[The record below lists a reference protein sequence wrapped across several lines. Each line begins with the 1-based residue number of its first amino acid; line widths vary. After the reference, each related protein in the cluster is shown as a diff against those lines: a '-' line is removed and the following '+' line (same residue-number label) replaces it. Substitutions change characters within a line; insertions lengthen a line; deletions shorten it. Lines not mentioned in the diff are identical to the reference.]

1 MTARTPWAQRTAP
14 PRRATTGLGSR
25 RPEALSGCSTP
36 AHDLLNLARDRGGV
50 SIAHLRESQWPGR
63 TLALP
68 QWSGDVGVR
77 SRVLRSARGNLDL
90 VVVALVA
97 GAIYVAHG
105 YSGLLSRDLG
115 VFTYGGEHVARGI
128 PPYLGIFNS
137 VGPLAD
143 LVPGLAIWLGHQ
155 AGLDPILSERLLFT
169 LLSVACCVILSV
181 LARDIFGLR
190 AAGFLAPAVFLSFQR
205 FTQLASDGPREKTTM
220 LVFLLATLVLVGRR
234 RWVAAGVCTALA
246 TLAWQPSF
254 AVAVV
259 AAVVGLLCLPRGR
272 WLAAGRFVVGG
283 MIPSAATVAYFVAT
297 GALHAAI
304 SGFVTVNVL
313 YTHQPS
319 LLSAPASTLRFLW
332 IGYRFSLVVFAVGL
346 VALLTLTA
354 AHVGGLVMRS
364 RLLPDHARAVAVATV
379 GLAALTG
386 SAWTLIAINGAP
398 DLFELL
404 PFAALGVCGAILA
417 LARWLSPRL
426 VTALVAAVAS
436 AAVALAAVES
446 VGTVGFRLDQQRA
459 DIAAVLAAA
468 PRGASLFSINA
479 PEVLAITGRT
489 NPSHFQ
495 LFDGAINAYIDHT
508 WPGGLKGFSGYV
520 THLRPTLV
528 AISSGYASAWPQRML
543 THHYWRV
550 GRGASWSW
558 FLSRSAGPRALAAV
572 RAANLSVMRPGAP
585 AST

>member
-1 MTARTPWAQRTAP
+1 
-14 PRRATTGLGSR
+14 
-25 RPEALSGCSTP
+25 
-36 AHDLLNLARDRGGV
+36 
-50 SIAHLRESQWPGR
+50 
-63 TLALP
+63 
-68 QWSGDVGVR
+68 
-77 SRVLRSARGNLDL
+77 
-90 VVVALVA
+90 
-97 GAIYVAHG
+97 
-105 YSGLLSRDLG
+105 
-115 VFTYGGEHVARGI
+115 
-128 PPYLGIFNS
+128 
-137 VGPLAD
+137 
-143 LVPGLAIWLGHQ
+143 
-155 AGLDPILSERLLFT
+155 
-169 LLSVACCVILSV
+169 
-181 LARDIFGLR
+181 
-190 AAGFLAPAVFLSFQR
+190 VFLSFQR

-259 AAVVGLLCLPRGR
+259 AAVVGVLCLPRGR
-272 WLAAGRFVVGG
+272 WRAAGRFVVGG
-283 MIPSAATVAYFVAT
+283 MIPSAATVAYFLAT

-346 VALLTLTA
+346 VALLVLTA
-354 AHVGGLVMRS
+354 AHVGRLVPTRS
-364 RLLPDHARAVAVATV
+364 RWLPDHARAVAVATV

-417 LARWLSPRL
+417 LARWVSSRL
-426 VTALVAAVAS
+426 VTAVVAAVAS
-436 AAVALAAVES
+436 SAVALAAVES

-468 PRGASLFSINA
+468 LRGASLFSINA

-489 NPSHFQ
+489 NPSHYQ

-508 WPGGLKGFSGYV
+508 WPGGLKGFSGCV

-528 AISSGYASAWPQRML
+528 AISSGYASAWPHRML
-543 THHYWRV
+543 IHHYWRV

-558 FLSRSAGPRALAAV
+558 FLSRAASPRALAAV
-572 RAANLSVMRPGAP
+572 RAANLSVMGPGAP
-585 AST
+585 TRP